1 MTSRR
6 LLTASVCFMA
16 AAAPALAQTLN
27 YKEFEDL
34 FNEPVTTSATGS
46 PQRRSEVPATMD
58 IITAEDIRRSG
69 AITIP
74 QILSRVAGIDVYTW
88 SKNSADVSIRGL
100 NQGAVNRVM
109 VMINGRENY
118 TDGFGTFFWQFFP
131 VRIDEIRQIEVIKG
145 PNSAL
150 YGFNAA
156 AGVINI
162 ITYNPQHEKVNAER
176 LTMGT
181 DGTQEVSAVQSTQWD
196 KGGARI
202 SAFSSKVPTGDF
214 HPAWPGDLTAAAPRS
229 ETRTANL
236 DTQVQLG
243 ESTYVRLQSGA
254 SVGNLRS
261 SFIMPIFTKYRIL
274 MNQAEIT
281 SETGIGDLRFF
292 VSNNDY
298 KLSDLRS
305 SIGTGT
311 SENSATVAK
320 LQDVFKIGAADTF
333 RIGVEYRHNVLPT
346 SPKPTEVKSQTAT
359 VSGMWL
365 HAFNENFT
373 WLNAARFDR
382 FMLDRSGSVL
392 PGSPFTQRDYER
404 SVTGTSFNSAM
415 VYRPSQLD
423 AFKLMTARGLQLPSL
438 TELGA
443 AVANYATTVI
453 AGRQIPYTLY
463 TLGNP
468 NLNPSTTNHYEAS
481 YERQIPE
488 LTASGRIAV
497 YHQDVKSLR
506 DPGAPKQISWM
517 SPDIVVKYEDMG
529 DVRLNGLEVEGSGKF
544 LSDWRWS
551 ANYAYEKVR
560 NQNFIDDK
568 KNFAQTTPRHK
579 VNLSLGWSKG
589 PWETDAFLRYVS
601 SANLYEQKGALNIYE
616 LQESGP
622 VWALSQ
628 RVAYQFTPKLRTE
641 LVVSSKFAD
650 NTLYTEKARAI
661 LSLVG
666 SF

>member
-6 LLTASVCFMA
+6 LLIASVCLMA
-16 AAAPALAQTLN
+16 ATAPTLAQTFN

-34 FNEPVTTSATGS
+34 FGEPVTTSATGS
-46 PQRRSEVPATMD
+46 PQRRSEVPATMN

-74 QILSRVAGIDVYTW
+74 QILSRIAGIDVYTW

-196 KGGARI
+196 KGGARV
-202 SAFSSKVPTGDF
+202 SAFSSKVPVGDF
-214 HPAWPGDLTAAAPRS
+214 HPAWASDLIAAAPHS

-243 ESTYVRLQSGA
+243 DSTYVRLQSGV

-261 SFIMPIFTKYRIL
+261 TFIMPIFTKYRIF

-292 VSNNDY
+292 VSNNNY
-298 KLSDLRS
+298 ELSDIRS

-311 SENSATVAK
+311 SQNSATVAK

-346 SPKPTEVKSQTAT
+346 SPKPTEVKSQTAS

-373 WLNAARFDR
+373 WLNAARLDR
-382 FMLDRSGSVL
+382 FTFERPGAVL
-392 PGSPFTQRDYER
+392 PGSPFTAADYDR
-404 SVTGTSFNSAM
+404 SFTGTSYNSAM

-423 AFKLMTARGLQLPSL
+423 AFKLMAARGLQLPSL

-443 AVANYATTVI
+443 SVANDAVTVF
-453 AGRQIPYTLY
+453 AGRRIPFTLF

-468 NLNPSTTNHYEAS
+468 NLTPSTTNHYEAS

-488 LTASGRIAV
+488 LTASGRIAA
-497 YHQDVKSLR
+497 YHQDVKNLR
-506 DPGAPKQISWM
+506 DPSAPQLISRY
-517 SPDIVVKYEDMG
+517 SPDIILKYQDMG
-529 DVRLNGLEVEGSGKF
+529 GVRLNGLEVEASGKF
-544 LSDWRWS
+544 LTDWRWT

-579 VNLSLGWSKG
+579 VNLSVGWSKG
-589 PWETDAFLRYVS
+589 PWETDAFVRYVS
-601 SANLYEQKGALNIYE
+601 SANLFEQVDLGTFK

-628 RVAYQFTPKLRTE
+628 RVAYQVTPQLRTE

>member
-1 MTSRR
+1 MKLRNV
-6 LLTASVCFMA
+6 LAASVCFVA
-16 AAAPALAQTLN
+16 AAVPALAQTLN

-34 FNEPVTTSATGS
+34 FGEPVTTSATGT
-46 PQRRSEVPATMD
+46 PQRRSEVPATMN

-74 QILSRVAGIDVYTW
+74 QILSRIAGIDVYTW

-118 TDGFGTFFWQFFP
+118 TDGLGTFFWQFFP
-131 VRIDEIRQIEVIKG
+131 VRLDEIRQIEVIKG

-181 DGTQEVSAVQSTQWD
+181 EGTQEVSAVQSAQWD

-202 SAFSSKVPTGDF
+202 SAFSSKVPAGDF
-214 HPAWPGDLTAAAPRS
+214 HPAWPGDLRAAAPHS

-236 DTQVQLG
+236 DSQVQLG
-243 ESTYVRLQSGA
+243 DSTYVRLQSGV

-261 SFIMPIFTKYRIL
+261 TFILPIFTKYRVL

-298 KLSDLRS
+298 ELTDLRS
-305 SIGTGT
+305 SIATGT
-311 SENSATVAK
+311 TQNSVTVAK

-333 RIGVEYRHNVLPT
+333 RIGAEYRHNALPT
-346 SPKPTEVKSQTAT
+346 SPKPAEVKSQTAS
-359 VSGMWL
+359 VSSMWL

-382 FMLDRSGSVL
+382 FTFERPGPVL
-392 PGSPFTQRDYER
+392 PGSPFTLRDYDG
-404 SVTGTSFNSAM
+404 SFTGTSFNSAM

-423 AFKLMTARGLQLPSL
+423 AFKLMASRGLQLPSL

-443 AVANYATTVI
+443 SVANDATTVI
-453 AGRQIPYTLY
+453 AGRPIPFKLF

-468 NLNPSTTNHYEAS
+468 NLSPSTTEHYEAS

-488 LTASGRIAV
+488 LTASGRLAV

-506 DPGAPKQISWM
+506 DPGAPRRISMM
-517 SPDIVVKYEDMG
+517 SPDIIVKYEDTG

-544 LSDWRWS
+544 LGDWRWS

-560 NQNFIDDK
+560 NQNFADNT
-568 KNFAQTTPRHK
+568 KNYAQTTPRHK
-579 VNLSLGWSKG
+579 VNLSIGWSKG
-589 PWETDAFLRYVS
+589 PWETDAFVRYVS
-601 SANLYEQKGALNIYE
+601 SANLYEQVALNTYA

-628 RVAYQFTPKLRTE
+628 RVAYQFTPNLRTE
-641 LVVSSKFAD
+641 LVVSSRFAD
-650 NTLYTEKARAI
+650 NTLYTEKARAV

-666 SF
+666 NF